1 MEVKNSFKAPE
12 GYVYVHHT
20 LPLFG
25 EIIYST
31 DEVEYDENDF
41 RLVSEN
47 DLQGII
53 EQWRLENAIIT

>member
-1 MEVKNSFKAPE
+1 MEIKSYFKAPE

-31 DEVEYDENDF
+31 DEVEYTQDDF
-41 RLVSEN
+41 KLVSEEE
-47 DLQGII
+47 LKEII
-53 EQWRLENAIIT
+53 KEWSEKNGTI